1 MARAERIKVRV
12 VPRDGVAPRALVAAI
27 RDYTADR
34 NPWTVKTRRPLVLG
48 HASRRADGVRF
59 ELAAD
64 RDGVWLV
71 VQGGGARLA
80 LAYAATLLAN
90 TRFADLIESFIV
102 ELP

>member
-1 MARAERIKVRV
+1 MARAERIKVRIV
-12 VPRDGVAPRALVAAI
+12 AREGVTSRTLLGAI

-34 NPWTVKTRRPLVLG
+34 NPWTVQTRRPLVLS
-48 HASRRADGVRF
+48 HASRRADGIRF

-64 RDGVWLV
+64 RGEVLLV
-71 VQGGGARLA
+71 VQGAGARLA

-90 TRFADLIESFIV
+90 TRFADLIESFTV

>member
-1 MARAERIKVRV
+1 
-12 VPRDGVAPRALVAAI
+12 LS
-27 RDYTADR
+27 
-34 NPWTVKTRRPLVLG
+34 

-59 ELAAD
+59 ELAAN
-64 RDGVWLV
+64 RDEVWLL

-90 TRFADLIESFIV
+90 TRFADLIESFTV